1 MDQGFYPVMERLV
14 EGAGIEDQDVL
25 LVDMGGS
32 IGHDLSEF
40 RRKWPDAPG
49 RLVLQDLPQVIQG
62 AKGLHSS
69 IELMAHDFF
78 REQPIKGKLAVI
90 GKVCVH

>member
-69 IELMAHDFF
+69 IEPMAHDFF

-90 GKVCVH
+90 GKVCVY